1 MQSISLASVMLLLA
15 AGCASSAPVATQTP
29 EPPTPPA
36 WTKDLGS
43 RTLEALIVRGGRWL
57 PPDRLPRPPGGSGV
71 AGHLAV
77 GFLILLLA
85 LRWRVGAL

>member
-1 MQSISLASVMLLLA
+1 LLA
-15 AGCASSAPVATQTP
+15 NVLLRAEQGA
-29 EPPTPPA
+29 
-36 WTKDLGS
+36 
-43 RTLEALIVRGGRWL
+43 EALIARGGRWL

-71 AGHLAV
+71 AGPLAG